1 MNPVRLTPQQR
12 FRLRRQLRTTDD
24 LGTYRR
30 TLGLL
35 ELDRGS
41 AVTEVAIRLGVR
53 RRTVHGWIATY
64 RHHPVPGSLVTHHS
78 TGRPPEWDE
87 DAQAILRASWDQP
100 PDHFGY
106 QATAWTIPL
115 LQSHLAHWGL
125 TGFCDA
131 TVRRQLH
138 ALGYVWKRPRYVLD
152 PDPHRAAKMRRI
164 RQYIKGLGPRDVVL
178 FEDETDLLLFPPLRA
193 CWARRGEDAE
203 VPLCG
208 ANAKR
213 VLFGALNPSNGTRLF
228 LERKKQG
235 KEDFQEFLGLIHQQY
250 RGWRV
255 SLVLDGDSS
264 HTAKASQRDARSFGI
279 QLVWLPVRCPELN
292 PMDHLWRHGKER
304 IGANW
309 QYESI
314 AELVHHFLHDL
325 EGLSVEETLRKAGV
339 LSEDYWLKSES
350 RMDISWG
357 YPQTGAKSTKKG
369 RKSRSNRG

>member
-1 MNPVRLTPQQR
+1 MKWLALIPRPTRGYPHHEVSRHALSSDTPATLSTPATAAHDRRSGHLPSHSRLCSNSTG
-12 FRLRRQLRTTDD
+12 
-24 LGTYRR
+24 GTR
-30 TLGLL
+30 
-35 ELDRGS
+35 
-41 AVTEVAIRLGVR
+41 VTEVAVQLGVS

-78 TGRPPEWDE
+78 TGRPSEWDE
-87 DAQAILRASWDQP
+87 DARAILRASLDQP

-131 TVRRQLH
+131 TLRRQLH

-152 PDPHRAAKMRRI
+152 PDPRRAAKMRRI
-164 RQYIKGLGPRDVVL
+164 RRYIKGLGPRDVVL

-228 LERKKQG
+228 LERKKQR
-235 KEDFQEFLGLIHQQY
+235 KEDFQEFLGLIHEQY
-250 RGWRV
+250 RGWQV

-264 HTAKASQRDARSFGI
+264 HTAKASQRDARRFGNPTGLAAGPMSRTEPDGSPVAPW
-279 QLVWLPVRCPELN
+279 QGANLCQPAVRVDRGTGASLPPLSGGIICTTNSENLVRCARFYN
-292 PMDHLWRHGKER
+292 RFCGK
-304 IGANW
+304 
-309 QYESI
+309 
-314 AELVHHFLHDL
+314 V
-325 EGLSVEETLRKAGV
+325 
-339 LSEDYWLKSES
+339 
-350 RMDISWG
+350 
-357 YPQTGAKSTKKG
+357 
-369 RKSRSNRG
+369 

>member
-35 ELDRGS
+35 ELDRGG
-41 AVTEVAIRLGVR
+41 AVTEVAIWLGVS

-64 RHHPVPGSLVTHHS
+64 RHHPVPGSLVTRHS
-78 TGRPPEWDE
+78 GRPPEWDE
-87 DAQAILRASWDQP
+87 DAQAILRASLDQP

-106 QATAWTIPL
+106 QATNWTIPL

-152 PDPHRAAKMRRI
+152 PDPLRAAKMRRI
-164 RQYIKGLGPRDVVL
+164 PPVYQGVGTARCRPVRGRDRPAAVPAVAS
-178 FEDETDLLLFPPLRA
+178 LL
-193 CWARRGEDAE
+193 ARRGEDAE

-228 LERKKQG
+228 LERKKQW

-304 IGANW
+304 ICANR
-309 QYESI
+309 QYGSI
-314 AELVHHFLHDL
+314 EELVHHFLHYL
-325 EGLSVEETLRKAGV
+325 EGLSVEEALRKAGV
-339 LSEDYWLKSES
+339 LSEDYWLRSE
-350 RMDISWG
+350 
-357 YPQTGAKSTKKG
+357 
-369 RKSRSNRG
+369 

>member
-12 FRLRRQLRTTDD
+12 FRLRHQLRTTDD

-30 TLGLL
+30 TLALL

-41 AVTEVAIRLGVR
+41 AITEVAIRLGVS

-87 DAQAILRASWDQP
+87 DAQAILRASLDQP

-164 RQYIKGLGPRDVVL
+164 RQYIKDLGPRDVVL

-193 CWARRGEDAE
+193 CWARRGDDAE

-208 ANAKR
+208 SNAKR

-228 LERKKQG
+228 LERKKQW
-235 KEDFQEFLGLIHQQY
+235 KVDFQEFLGLIHQQY

-264 HTAKASQRDARSFGI
+264 HTAKASQRDARGFGI

-304 IGANW
+304 ICANR
-309 QYESI
+309 QYGSI
-314 AELVHHFLHDL
+314 AELVHRFLHYL

-339 LSEDYWLKSES
+339 LSEDYWLKPE
-350 RMDISWG
+350 
-357 YPQTGAKSTKKG
+357 
-369 RKSRSNRG
+369 

>member
-1 MNPVRLTPQQR
+1 MIPVRLTPQQR

-41 AVTEVAIRLGVR
+41 AVTEVATRLGVS

-87 DAQAILRASWDQP
+87 DAQAILRGSLDQP

-164 RQYIKGLGPRDVVL
+164 RQYIKGLGSRDVVL

-193 CWARRGEDAE
+193 CWARRGDDAE

-228 LERKKQG
+228 LERKKQW

-304 IGANW
+304 ICANR
-309 QYESI
+309 QYGSI
-314 AELVHHFLHDL
+314 AELVHRFLHYL
-325 EGLSVEETLRKAGV
+325 EGLAVEETLRKAGV
-339 LSEDYWLKSES
+339 LSEDYWLKPE
-350 RMDISWG
+350 
-357 YPQTGAKSTKKG
+357 
-369 RKSRSNRG
+369 

>member
-1 MNPVRLTPQQR
+1 MNPVWLTPQQR

-41 AVTEVAIRLGVR
+41 AVTAVAIRLGVS
-53 RRTVHGWIATY
+53 RRTVHGWIAIY

-87 DAQAILRASWDQP
+87 DARAILRASLDQP

-152 PDPHRAAKMRRI
+152 QDPRRAAKMRRI
-164 RQYIKGLGPRDVVL
+164 RQYINGLGPRDVVL

-193 CWARRGEDAE
+193 CWAKRGEDAE
-203 VPLCG
+203 VSLCG

-213 VLFGALNPSNGTRLF
+213 VIFGALNTSNGTRLF
-228 LERKKQG
+228 LERKKQW
-235 KEDFQEFLGLIHQQY
+235 KEGHFSPIP
-250 RGWRV
+250 
-255 SLVLDGDSS
+255 
-264 HTAKASQRDARSFGI
+264 TTRST
-279 QLVWLPVRCPELN
+279 RCKLF
-292 PMDHLWRHGKER
+292 W
-304 IGANW
+304 A
-309 QYESI
+309 
-314 AELVHHFLHDL
+314 
-325 EGLSVEETLRKAGV
+325 
-339 LSEDYWLKSES
+339 
-350 RMDISWG
+350 
-357 YPQTGAKSTKKG
+357 
-369 RKSRSNRG
+369 